1 MYTHRFRYIDVITIL
16 LYYYNNN
23 ILNPFFNL
31 LNQHFKS
38 FDSNIISIS
47 K

>member
-1 MYTHRFRYIDVITIL
+1 MIL
-16 LYYYNNN
+16 YNNNNKN

-38 FDSNIISIS
+38 FDSNIISIRIEIRICL
-47 K
+47 KGLL